1 MPNRHHLTEFAG
13 LPVVEFPAVG
23 AEEGD
28 TYAEESAQSP
38 EALAAAVAG
47 PGSVAWRLRVSS
59 VYPAE
64 DFGDYLARFL
74 ATVDT
79 SLVRALIVGGWG
91 DFEEEP
97 PSTVPRDALIGHAD
111 AFPGLR
117 ALFFG
122 EIVQEEYEISW
133 IHQTDLAPL
142 VAAFPNLEEL
152 TVRGT
157 GDPYLGD
164 GKLEMALAE
173 HTGLRTLVLQS
184 GGLPGRVSR
193 EVAASPLP
201 ALENLELWLG
211 VEAYRGD
218 TTPDDLARVLSGE
231 AFPSLRSLG
240 LRNAE
245 DVDDWI
251 PVLAQAPVLASLDVL
266 DLSLGILTDRGGRA
280 LAEAASAFAGLRR
293 LDLHHH
299 YLSEDVCGRIR
310 EALPGVEVDL
320 SDRREPGVYDWSD
333 EEHYYTAVSE

>member
-1 MPNRHHLTEFAG
+1 MLNNHHVTEFAG
-13 LPVVEFPAVG
+13 LPVVEFPAVET
-23 AEEGD
+23 EEAG
-28 TYAEESAQSP
+28 TYSEEPAQSP
-38 EALAAAVAG
+38 EELAAAIAD

-64 DFGDYLARFL
+64 DFGDYFARFL
-74 ATVDT
+74 AAVDT
-79 SLVRALIVGGWG
+79 GQIRALIIGGWG

-97 PSTVPRDALIGHAD
+97 PSTVPRDALIGSAD
-111 AFPGLR
+111 AFPRLR

-122 EIVQEEYEISW
+122 EILQEEYEISW

-142 VAAFPNLEEL
+142 VAAFPRLEEL

-184 GGLPGRVSR
+184 GGLPGQVSR

-211 VEAYRGD
+211 VENYRGD
-218 TTPDDLARVLSGE
+218 TAPDDLARVLSGE
-231 AFPSLRSLG
+231 AFPELRHLG

-251 PVLAQAPVLASLDVL
+251 PVLAQAPALASLEVL
-266 DLSLGILTDRGGRA
+266 DLSLGVLTDKGGQA
-280 LAEAASAFAGLRR
+280 LVEAASAFAGLRR

-299 YLSEDVCGRIR
+299 YLSEETQARVR

-320 SDRREPGVYDWSD
+320 SEHREPYTHGDRVY
-333 EEHYYTAVSE
+333 YFTAVSE

>member
-1 MPNRHHLTEFAG
+1 MLNHHHITEFAG
-13 LPVVEFPAVG
+13 LPVVDFPAIG
-23 AEEGD
+23 AEDGP
-28 TYAEESAQSP
+28 YAEDPHQPP
-38 EALAAAVAG
+38 EALAAAVAD

-64 DFGDYLARFL
+64 DFGEYFARFL
-74 ATVDT
+74 AAVDT
-79 SLVRALIVGGWG
+79 GRVRALVVGGWG
-91 DFEEEP
+91 DFEDEP
-97 PSTVPRDALIGHAD
+97 PSTVPRDALVAAAD

-133 IHQTDLAPL
+133 IHQSDLAPL
-142 VAAFPNLEEL
+142 VAAFPLLEEL

-164 GKLEMALAE
+164 GKLELALAE
-173 HTGLRTLVLQS
+173 HTGLRTLVLQT

-193 EVAASPLP
+193 EVTASPLP

-211 VEAYRGD
+211 VESHRGD

-231 AFPSLRSLG
+231 AFPELRYLG

-245 DVDDWI
+245 DVNDWI

-266 DLSLGILTDRGGRA
+266 DLSLGSLTDEGGQA
-280 LAEAASAFAGLRR
+280 LIESASAFAGLRR
-293 LDLHHH
+293 LDLHYH
-299 YLSEDVCGRIR
+299 YLSEDVQARIR
-310 EALPGVEVDL
+310 AALPGVEVDL
-320 SDRREPGVYDWSD
+320 SGQRKP
-333 EEHYYTAVSE
+333 YTFGDKVFYFPAVAE